1 MENSTFNHQGKF
13 VCECG
18 REFENS
24 QAFNG
29 HKSHCSCHLSCKY
42 GEEASI
48 IYKQRQDSCYKK
60 LLQNNLLRYDQIKL
74 LKRQKWESSEHFC
87 KFCGKRLYDKFGS
100 GTFCS
105 LSCSSSYNNFMRMR
119 SEDVN
124 KKISQTLKIKYNS
137 GELDIEKAYSKC
149 KENSLNRYLQN
160 PKKCKVCGNII
171 PYDKRN
177 RKTCSEHCLQVSF
190 QIAGMHSAQ
199 SRVKRSKNEIQFC
212 SLCEDYFGINNVLH
226 NEPMFNGWDADII
239 ILPLKIAIMWNG
251 LWHYKQISKSQSL
264 KQVQNRDSIKQKEI
278 MSCGYECYIIQDIKK
293 SKNKPEKEFEIF
305 LQYVKAN
312 YPSWMD
318 NKK

>member
-60 LLQNNLLRYDQIKL
+60 LLQNNLLKYDQIKL
-74 LKRQKWESSEHFC
+74 LKRQEWESSEHFC

-105 LSCSSSYNNFMRMR
+105 LSCSSSYNNFMR

-124 KKISQTLKIKYNS
+124 EKISQTLKIKYNS
-137 GELDIEKAYSKC
+137 GELNIEKAYSKC

-160 PKKCKVCGNII
+160 PKSVKCAV
-171 PYDKRN
+171 
-177 RKTCSEHCLQVSF
+177 
-190 QIAGMHSAQ
+190 
-199 SRVKRSKNEIQFC
+199 
-212 SLCEDYFGINNVLH
+212 
-226 NEPMFNGWDADII
+226 
-239 ILPLKIAIMWNG
+239 ILYHMI
-251 LWHYKQISKSQSL
+251 
-264 KQVQNRDSIKQKEI
+264 KEI
-278 MSCGYECYIIQDIKK
+278 
-293 SKNKPEKEFEIF
+293 EKHVQSSACKFRF
-305 LQYVKAN
+305 RLLGCTRHSLVLRGVKMKYSFAHCARTILV
-312 YPSWMD
+312 
-318 NKK
+318 